1 VLPNNEIQQAPI
13 AYQFSSNYPQK
24 HSIWTHTCC
33 WSNYYVSAV
42 AQSCNCHVQTMH
54 HIQRLLT
61 TELTQTLACTL
72 ILPRMDYCNA
82 LLLPPASA
90 NSVHTEQYSSDR
102 STGVEEIRHQVNT
115 PPAALVARWTA
126 DLQAG
131 CTDVQSSHH
140 FKAVVSETTSQC
152 ADSLVVSG
160 CTHQAVH
167 SLRQAC
173 FPLFGSSR
181 LELFATLSFW
191 QWFFR

>member
-1 VLPNNEIQQAPI
+1 M
-13 AYQFSSNYPQK
+13 
-24 HSIWTHTCC
+24 
-33 WSNYYVSAV
+33 
-42 AQSCNCHVQTMH
+42 AQSCNCHVQTIH

-72 ILPRMDYCNA
+72 ILSRMDYCNA

-90 NSVHTEQYSSDR
+90 NSSASRTVQQGS
-102 STGVEEIRHQVNT
+102 STGAEEIRHQVTT
-115 PPAALVARWTA
+115 PPATLVASQTV
-126 DLQAG
+126 DLLQAG
-131 CTDVQSSHH
+131 CNDVQSSHH
-140 FKAVVSETTSQC
+140 FKAVVSETTSQW

-173 FPLFGSSR
+173 FPLFGSSC